1 LGLRHIY
8 NLLLPDV
15 RGRERREFFNW
26 VSDFSVVGMGL
37 FGALAGF
44 SIVGPVGA
52 IVGFF
57 AASAFMA
64 YIASKYRFYRP

>member
-1 LGLRHIY
+1 
-8 NLLLPDV
+8 
-15 RGRERREFFNW
+15 
-26 VSDFSVVGMGL
+26 MGL

-44 SIVGPVGA
+44 SIAGPVGA

-57 AASAFMA
+57 AASAFIA